1 MISALIAWLVLSY
14 YLASDTTAVKKEDTT
29 SPKIKTERSES
40 EKYEPSLLE
49 GLSDTSRTF
58 PALGR
63 HTPLRFTG
71 REQDVGRGSDERV
84 KQENEVIQSTGLQPL
99 TPEADDEDEEIETPG
114 FRDSGIGTSLT
125 RAKGHGC
132 KEGRRVHYSEVFQRT
147 NRFDVA

>member
-14 YLASDTTAVKKEDTT
+14 YLASDTTTVKKETS

-58 PALGR
+58 PAHGR
-63 HTPLRFTG
+63 HKPLRFTG

-114 FRDSGIGTSLT
+114 FRDSGIGTSLDESQ
-125 RAKGHGC
+125 RARVQRRKKGSLLGDLP
-132 KEGRRVHYSEVFQRT
+132 ENQ
-147 NRFDVA
+147 